1 VKREPLL
8 RIREKDKRPKPY
20 KKTSQPKE
28 QHLKDSF
35 FFETTPDVSL
45 PASQV
50 AVHQLHIRGAL
61 TDECFHGAIQLIQ
74 AALNLEGADGGYL
87 EEIFGGER

>member
-1 VKREPLL
+1 M
-8 RIREKDKRPKPY
+8 
-20 KKTSQPKE
+20 SQPKK
-28 QHLKDSF
+28 QHLKYF
-35 FFETTPDVSL
+35 FFAETTPDVSL

-61 TDECFHGAIQLIQ
+61 TDECFHGAIKLIQ